1 MLVLN
6 VELIPVAHGHFQ
18 VPHQCGRREIFCGCD
33 AAGALCQMKIA
44 YQRDPENGLDLS
56 MLNMANAAPVFT
68 KKKKKV
74 A

>member
-1 MLVLN
+1 
-6 VELIPVAHGHFQ
+6 
-18 VPHQCGRREIFCGCD
+18 
-33 AAGALCQMKIA
+33 MKVA

-56 MLNMANAAPVFT
+56 MLNMADASPVFT